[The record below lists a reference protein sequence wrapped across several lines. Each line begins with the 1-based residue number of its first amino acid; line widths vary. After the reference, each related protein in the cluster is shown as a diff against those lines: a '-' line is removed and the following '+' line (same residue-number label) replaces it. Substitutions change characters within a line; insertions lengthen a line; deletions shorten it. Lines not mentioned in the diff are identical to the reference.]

1 MITRAARRP
10 VASARCI
17 AACLA
22 LLLCTQAPAQ
32 NGAPAPQSAAG
43 SAPSLSSDP
52 DARQRLQGG
61 ALLRALRAGGL
72 VIYFR
77 HTATDFSKNDRS
89 MRDYGDCANQR
100 PLSEQGRT
108 DARAIGQ
115 RIAELLLPIG
125 VVMASPM
132 CRTMEHARLMLGMA
146 TPTQAMRELSNGEY
160 VGLQRLLSARVPA
173 GSNRWMVGHGMPF
186 RAVAGPPHLA
196 EGEAAVLRPLGDA
209 WIVLARLTVADW
221 AALKGG

>member
-1 MITRAARRP
+1 MIHRAARRTS
-10 VASARCI
+10 ASPRCI
-17 AACLA
+17 VAWLA
-22 LLLCTQAPAQ
+22 LALCAQAAAQDNAPA
-32 NGAPAPQSAAG
+32 SKTAAA

-52 DARQRLQGG
+52 DARHRLQGA
-61 ALLRALRAGGL
+61 ALLRALRDGGL

-77 HTATDFSKNDRS
+77 HTATDFSKNDRA
-89 MRDYGDCANQR
+89 MRDYDDCANQR
-100 PLSEQGRT
+100 PLSEQGRS

-115 RIAELLLPIG
+115 RIAELQLPIG

-160 VGLQRLLSARVPA
+160 VGLRRLLSARVPA

-186 RAVAGPPHLA
+186 RGVAGPPHLA

-209 WIVLARLTVADW
+209 WIVLARLTVTDW
-221 AALKGG
+221 SALKGS